1 MSRNSMRVTIATLAL
16 AVGLSGAAQAGPF
29 NIFSASR
36 AAEASNGT
44 PSASIEEAGY
54 RGRRHYRHG
63 YRHYRHRHGFNPG
76 IGFALGTFGLL
87 AGAAAAS
94 SYYGP
99 RYYCDPYYEYCGP
112 RRVYRRYYRP
122 YYYPPHPYYY

>member
-1 MSRNSMRVTIATLAL
+1 MSRNSMRITVAALAL
-16 AVGLSGAAQAGPF
+16 AVGLTGAAQAEPF
-29 NIFSASR
+29 NIFSASKAVE
-36 AAEASNGT
+36 AANGT
-44 PSASIEEAGY
+44 AATVEQARFRGGHW
-54 RGRRHYRHG
+54 RGGRHWHGRRWG
-63 YRHYRHRHGFNPG
+63 WGPG
-76 IGFALGTFGLL
+76 IALGTFGLL

-122 YYYPPHPYYY
+122 YYYPPYPYY